1 MMIEITFKDFY
12 EYRYR
17 EDGFYELYVVKNGL
31 EEILYVGIS
40 DQNIWNRWFGWNGLI
55 MDGPNFMVGESSVGR
70 KVVDHLPDS
79 WNWKIQLWTL
89 NDCMAFCTDEVN
101 PNGRYT
107 IQVVEPFMI
116 NKLHPILNATN
127 NPNPGIDRMPK
138 SEKEKQRASE
148 LDRVYREVFE
158 KNSKWKTK

>member
-1 MMIEITFKDFY
+1 
-12 EYRYR
+12 
-17 EDGFYELYVVKNGL
+17 
-31 EEILYVGIS
+31 
-40 DQNIWNRWFGWNGLI
+40 
-55 MDGPNFMVGESSVGR
+55 
-70 KVVDHLPDS
+70 
-79 WNWKIQLWTL
+79 
-89 NDCMAFCTDEVN
+89 
-101 PNGRYT
+101 
-107 IQVVEPFMI
+107 MI

>member
-1 MMIEITFKDFY
+1 
-12 EYRYR
+12 
-17 EDGFYELYVVKNGL
+17 
-31 EEILYVGIS
+31 
-40 DQNIWNRWFGWNGLI
+40 